1 MTDYLH
7 SKNVRLA
14 VKVNPVEGISDKEDY
29 FPAYIKGAGVESTGV
44 VPFNVF
50 NKDELSSYLDNLI
63 HPLMNYG
70 VDFFCIDYNNIKDLT
85 TLRTLTHYHF
95 DDFKQLVNRRGIVLA
110 RNALVASHR
119 YPIHYTGETLVS
131 WKNLEML
138 PSFNRVIRCWNHQYL

>member
-1 MTDYLH
+1 MLSDKWHRQNDKMKSGFTFDEKLFKRPKRMTDYLH

-29 FPAYIKGAGVESTGV
+29 FPAYIKGAGAESTGV

-110 RNALVASHR
+110 RNALVAS
-119 YPIHYTGETLVS
+119 S
-131 WKNLEML
+131 
-138 PSFNRVIRCWNHQYL
+138 